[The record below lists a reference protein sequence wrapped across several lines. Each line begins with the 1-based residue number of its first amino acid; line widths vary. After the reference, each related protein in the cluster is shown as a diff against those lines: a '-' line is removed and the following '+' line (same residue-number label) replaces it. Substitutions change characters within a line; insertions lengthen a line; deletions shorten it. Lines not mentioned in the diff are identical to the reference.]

1 MIKATIPV
9 PDYQSSQNP
18 VGIRAN
24 LSGVSISG
32 TGEFDKSV
40 TPDAISKTAEKSKFS
55 LLLQNA
61 DRTAGYMPV
70 YHPTTPASAAM
81 NASIEPSAGQDAT
94 ASPSSSPSSSTT
106 AQKNQSESENAT
118 DQIGFLDFLDIINP
132 LQHIPIIGNIYRS
145 VTGDDIKPVAKII
158 GDSIY
163 GGPIGAATG
172 MITTVLAQS
181 HAENKKA

>member
-24 LSGVSISG
+24 LSGVSISEE
-32 TGEFDKSV
+32 GEFDKSV

-70 YHPTTPASAAM
+70 YQPTMPTSAAM

-94 ASPSSSPSSSTT
+94 ASPSSSTT
-106 AQKNQSESENAT
+106 AQKNQSESANAT

-172 MITTVLAQS
+172 MITTVIAQS